1 MRAKI
6 YKVITK
12 DNKIYNYIGTN
23 KREVI
28 KTAKE
33 QGIKN
38 ISFIAYVKGLNLKR
52 YTTALKEYFITM
64 SIIENLIPKHL

>member
-33 QGIKN
+33 QGIKD
-38 ISFIAYVKGLNLKR
+38 ISYIAYVKGLNLKR
-52 YTTALKEYFITM
+52 YITALKEYFITM